1 MRKKLIVKKLLVGLY
16 KPHLE
21 YLQKAEDEGL
31 EVSEI
36 IRDLIL
42 KWGRETYPPTPVYA
56 QALKQ
61 KVEIIKQ
68 SKEKETAI
76 AEMSPEQYA
85 TEVLFGQVR
94 GNKVAFRIGG
104 GREIYY
110 DLATIKN
117 YSAENDSELAI
128 HKSLVDRTFKY
139 FGTQEPTESQW
150 KDIWDGW
157 ADGQP
162 GWEQRRELGLKD
174 ITKKD
179 EPVEVPQ
186 KTPEELEDELLA
198 E

>member
-1 MRKKLIVKKLLVGLY
+1 MFAIIYILLNKKLMRKKLIVKKLLVGLY

-110 DLATIKN
+110 DHVRFPA
-117 YSAENDSELAI
+117 YCELQ
-128 HKSLVDRTFKY
+128 H
-139 FGTQEPTESQW
+139 EHHC
-150 KDIWDGW
+150 
-157 ADGQP
+157 
-162 GWEQRRELGLKD
+162 
-174 ITKKD
+174 
-179 EPVEVPQ
+179 
-186 KTPEELEDELLA
+186 
-198 E
+198 